1 MLYSVAK
8 QRGVVRGLYRTLDK
22 SLADKCTWETNDFTV
37 DGRSKHTQAL
47 LYTCLDQGLFN
58 VDVIESYKK
67 CAGSNENKTKIN
79 WGLFF
84 KKKRKK
90 YRMGCR
96 KVLFFLLSLFV

>member
-22 SLADKCTWETNDFTV
+22 SLADKRTWETNDFTV

-47 LYTCLDQGLFN
+47 LYTCLDPGLFN

-67 CAGSNENKTKIN
+67 CAGSNENKTEIN
-79 WGLFF
+79 WGLFSFF
-84 KKKRKK
+84 KKKKEVQDG
-90 YRMGCR
+90 M
-96 KVLFFLLSLFV
+96 